1 MAVTESSSA
10 VMEAQTAAPGST
22 ARTSLL
28 VCLGSAFQ
36 EASLDALQPLLS
48 KLETALSES
57 AVPMEKAVVVY
68 PGSSSD
74 DTPVQTGRF
83 QVHTYQQG
91 VPATMVAIQPASTWV
106 STYEQMRTH
115 GSDAALLLGAE
126 AESLSADAMQ
136 KLAEAVLQGKS
147 DLAVPRYALP
157 SNQGLLN
164 AAVLSPLSRA
174 LYGAKVQFPLAL
186 DYGLSARMAGKLAA
200 SAQRFTA
207 ANQGDAIVWP
217 VAEAANAGYEIA
229 EVLAGPREL
238 PQLNNDLSQILH
250 TVVGSLFSDVEQ
262 RAAFWQRT
270 RPARDVSLSGGT
282 SAETRSA
289 PDPEHRIDEQE
300 IDSLLETFRNGYRN
314 LQEIWS
320 LVLPPNTLVALKR
333 LSVAPRESFALPD
346 TLWVRVVYD
355 FVLAHRL
362 RTLARNHLMGAMAP
376 LYLAW
381 VASHVLG
388 SQSGRGDSSEDLA
401 RAFEA
406 DKPYLVSRWRWPDRF
421 NP

>member
-1 MAVTESSSA
+1 METQNAAQGSA
-10 VMEAQTAAPGST
+10 AQ
-22 ARTSLL
+22 TSLL

-36 EASLDALQPLLS
+36 EASLDALQPLLG
-48 KLETALSES
+48 KLEAALGQS
-57 AVPMEKAVVVY
+57 AVPMDRVVVTY
-68 PGSSSD
+68 PGSPSEHGA
-74 DTPVQTGRF
+74 VQAGPF
-83 QVHTYQQG
+83 HVSTYQQG
-91 VPATMVAIQPASTWV
+91 VPATMIAIQPAVTWV
-106 STYEQMRTH
+106 STLEQMRTH
-115 GSDAALLLGAE
+115 GSAAALLLGAE
-126 AESLSADAMQ
+126 AESLSANAVRM
-136 KLAEAVLQGKS
+136 LAEAVLQDKA

-186 DYGLSARMAGKLAA
+186 DYGVSARMAEKLAA

-207 ANQGDAIVWP
+207 NNQGDAIVWP
-217 VAEAANAGYEIA
+217 VAEAANAGYEMA
-229 EVLAGPREL
+229 EVSAGPREL
-238 PQLNNDLSQILH
+238 PQLNEDLSQILH

-262 RAAFWQRT
+262 RAAFWQRS
-270 RPARDVSLSGGT
+270 RPAREVSRFGERAG
-282 SAETRSA
+282 AQDA
-289 PDPEHRIDEQE
+289 PVAADRIDDDE
-300 IDSLLETFRNGYRN
+300 INSLLETFRNGYRN

-346 TLWVRVVYD
+346 TLWVRIVYD

-381 VASHVLG
+381 VASHVLAG
-388 SQSGRGDSSEDLA
+388 QGGRGDGSESLA
-401 RAFEA
+401 RTFEA